1 LVQKLD
7 GIDFDDVVDYWK
19 NFFPELKTEN
29 DIRELL
35 DKTSGLSSDKLKD
48 AWRKSQ
54 NNQEYI
60 AFIEGKLLEDNKGE
74 ASRIDD
80 IINNLPQHDFPYINF
95 IAPLLQ
101 AAFDKMKHSFDELDI
116 IQDKSLLLQAMVISC
131 YRSSYKMFFRTLI
144 LETNV
149 AKEHGWL
156 EGNTSE
162 SRADYFKFVLLKDK
176 MYIKSLYKEYSSLIR
191 LLQNNIENYINYIYD
206 IIVAT
211 AEEKSQLERKFNVS
225 LGNIMDIE
233 TSFGDSHN
241 GGKTVAV
248 ITFTNGIKI
257 VVKPRN
263 MVLEQKFNEF
273 INKLNK
279 KVGRELLDLK
289 YARVHSRANF
299 GWMEFV
305 EYKECDSKEQVED
318 FYKRIGQ
325 YLCLLYALNAKDFHH
340 ENLIA
345 LGEYPILIDLEALL
359 HIGKEE
365 KDKESIH
372 DLALRMIGDSVYS
385 IYLLPTR
392 SLYSENN
399 GQVNTLDIGGV
410 GGTTKQLSPLK
421 SVKIIDAN
429 TDNVKVEKDYN
440 YVDIESNN
448 PRLNNEIVSSDNY
461 IDEIQYGFQHM
472 YNWILK
478 NKETFLEMVEV
489 YFNNVITRVIVKPTM
504 LYTELLS
511 LSYHPDLLRDNI
523 HREVFFNRIGM
534 AEFYNN
540 PGKIALNEYQDLL
553 QGDVPYFSIN
563 SNEDFLRNSSK
574 EIVAD
579 FKLSYSPLEIVLSK
593 INNMS
598 IEDLEFQTNI
608 IDFTFMHTAT
618 NGGSKETGI
627 IFNSETPPKT
637 TNTQKYLE
645 VAKQIGD
652 RLIDDSITN
661 TAETE
666 RTWFGLMVVGKEE
679 VFTHFSSIEYDLY
692 KGNSGIALYLA
703 YLAKATQDNKYRE
716 AALQTLK
723 SCVDLLNSIDEH
735 PEISM
740 DLGAFTGISGIIY
753 SVFHIG
759 DILDIDEYKEIAFDK
774 SQYLVRNIDSNQKY
788 EFLSGSA
795 GALGVLISMYE
806 NTHDYDK
813 KEQLLT
819 KASIVA
825 NHIIKNV
832 VRYDNLILWGS
843 IEHKEAYTGFA
854 HGTSGITSALARY
867 YKYKKDPKVK
877 EVIKGALEFESTMFS
892 HENNNWKMNIDRDSL
907 AVAWCHGAPGILL
920 NRSILLKYGF
930 EVSPSITKDIERA
943 LRTTMDKGFG
953 HTYVMCHGDIGNL
966 GVLYQLAAT
975 TNNKVLKNSCDSV
988 LENYFEN
995 YVATHWDDNAFRSVN
1010 IYGLMIGIA
1019 GLGYYLLKYGCQE
1032 KMQDILWLE

>member
-1 LVQKLD
+1 
-7 GIDFDDVVDYWK
+7 
-19 NFFPELKTEN
+19 
-29 DIRELL
+29 
-35 DKTSGLSSDKLKD
+35 
-48 AWRKSQ
+48 
-54 NNQEYI
+54 
-60 AFIEGKLLEDNKGE
+60 
-74 ASRIDD
+74 
-80 IINNLPQHDFPYINF
+80 
-95 IAPLLQ
+95 
-101 AAFDKMKHSFDELDI
+101 
-116 IQDKSLLLQAMVISC
+116 
-131 YRSSYKMFFRTLI
+131 
-144 LETNV
+144 
-149 AKEHGWL
+149 
-156 EGNTSE
+156 
-162 SRADYFKFVLLKDK
+162 
-176 MYIKSLYKEYSSLIR
+176 
-191 LLQNNIENYINYIYD
+191 
-206 IIVAT
+206 
-211 AEEKSQLERKFNVS
+211 
-225 LGNIMDIE
+225 
-233 TSFGDSHN
+233 
-241 GGKTVAV
+241 
-248 ITFTNGIKI
+248 
-257 VVKPRN
+257 
-263 MVLEQKFNEF
+263 
-273 INKLNK
+273 
-279 KVGRELLDLK
+279 
-289 YARVHSRANF
+289 
-299 GWMEFV
+299 
-305 EYKECDSKEQVED
+305 
-318 FYKRIGQ
+318 
-325 YLCLLYALNAKDFHH
+325 
-340 ENLIA
+340 
-345 LGEYPILIDLEALL
+345 
-359 HIGKEE
+359 
-365 KDKESIH
+365 
-372 DLALRMIGDSVYS
+372 
-385 IYLLPTR
+385 
-392 SLYSENN
+392 
-399 GQVNTLDIGGV
+399 
-410 GGTTKQLSPLK
+410 
-421 SVKIIDAN
+421 
-429 TDNVKVEKDYN
+429 
-440 YVDIESNN
+440 
-448 PRLNNEIVSSDNY
+448 
-461 IDEIQYGFQHM
+461 
-472 YNWILK
+472 
-478 NKETFLEMVEV
+478 
-489 YFNNVITRVIVKPTM
+489 
-504 LYTELLS
+504 
-511 LSYHPDLLRDNI
+511 
-523 HREVFFNRIGM
+523 GM

-563 SNEDFLRNSSK
+563 SNEIFLRNSSK

-593 INNMS
+593 INKMS
-598 IEDLEFQTNI
+598 IKDLEFQTNI

-703 YLAKATQDNKYRE
+703 YLAKATHDNKYRE

-759 DILDIDEYKEIAFDK
+759 NILDIDEYIEIAYDK

-832 VRYDNLILWGS
+832 ARYDNLFLWGS

-867 YKYKKDPKVK
+867 YKYNKDPKVK

-930 EVSPSITKDIERA
+930 EVSPSITKDIELA

-966 GVLYQLAAT
+966 GVLYQLATT
-975 TNNKVLKNSCDSV
+975 TNNKLLKNSCDSV
-988 LENYFEN
+988 LENYFDN

-1032 KMQDILWLE
+1032 EMQDILWLE